1 MEDAVMEMDLAR
13 ELDLVRLAADIQ
25 HAAALEF
32 VVRKG
37 LPAGDLTLLRSAARR
52 LDAIYPR
59 MLRALEWLELRFVEE
74 PPDELLGRIAAV
86 LAGSGV
92 RAGLVDAIV
101 GAARDRGGPAV
112 ATADARRTLRESYK
126 RNQETLRQLELDL
139 RPAPLPGPVT
149 GAGPA
154 AASAGLLA
162 AGAASGVLPLV
173 AAGLLG
179 QIAYPGP
186 IAAAVIGPVVDWAD
200 GASVPADI
208 W

>member
-1 MEDAVMEMDLAR
+1 MEMDLAR
-13 ELDLVRLAADIQ
+13 ELDVAQLAADIQ

-37 LPAGDLTLLRSAARR
+37 LPVADLTPLRSATRR

-59 MLRALEWLELRFVEE
+59 MLRTLEWLELRFVEE
-74 PPDELLGRIAAV
+74 PPDELLGRVATV
-86 LAGSGV
+86 LTGSGV
-92 RAGLVDAIV
+92 KPALVDAIV
-101 GAARDRGGPAV
+101 GATRDRGGPAV
-112 ATADARRTLRESYK
+112 ATADARRALRESYK

-139 RPAPLPGPVT
+139 RPAQLPCPVT

-154 AASAGLLA
+154 AASVGLLA
-162 AGAASGVLPLV
+162 AGAAGGLLPLV

-179 QIAYPGP
+179 AIVCPGP
-186 IAAAVIGPVVDWAD
+186 VAAAVVGPVVDWVS
-200 GASVPADI
+200 GVPVPADI